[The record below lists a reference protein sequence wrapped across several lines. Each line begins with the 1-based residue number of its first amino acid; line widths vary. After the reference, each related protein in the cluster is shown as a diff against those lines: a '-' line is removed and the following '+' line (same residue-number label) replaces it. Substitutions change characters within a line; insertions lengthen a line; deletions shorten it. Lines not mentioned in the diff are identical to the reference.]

1 MNQKYASKPS
11 PSKKDKSLSH
21 HQYFSHQHNISSH
34 IASMYGNFSQEIIH
48 ELSIENMDSVNTVS
62 SKERSKIQENSIE
75 NLSKN
80 FDSKK
85 YDSHSAKTENSF
97 QSRGNGLKQ
106 EQEQNAILFKKK
118 SSKVFDTELIDNLR
132 KQNQSLIQS
141 LKDKDSIIEELRQNY
156 AAL

>member
-1 MNQKYASKPS
+1 
-11 PSKKDKSLSH
+11 
-21 HQYFSHQHNISSH
+21 
-34 IASMYGNFSQEIIH
+34 MYGNFSQEIIH

-97 QSRGNGLKQ
+97 SSRGKQ
-106 EQEQNAILFKKK
+106 AQKELEKAILFKKK
-118 SSKVFDTELIDNLR
+118 SSKVFDAELVENLR

-141 LKDKDSIIEELRQNY
+141 LKDKDSDLEELRQNY
-156 AAL
+156 ASLQNSVKQERIARDEEILLL